1 MTRNSNRN
9 RKDVY
14 QTVTD
19 QIVAAIEAGAGEWQ
33 MPWHRAGEGLNRP
46 VNIDTGNAYRGINI
60 VALWAAGQVR
70 GYSSGTW
77 GTYRQWQ
84 KAGAQVRKGEKASTV
99 VFYKEFDV
107 EEPDPDTG
115 ELETG
120 KRLFARASSVF
131 NADQVDGFEVTLP
144 EPKDPVQALAEADS
158 FVTGTGA
165 DVRHGG
171 ARAFYRLSEDFIQMP
186 DKERFVGSETST
198 ATEAYYGTL
207 LHELVHWTGI
217 ERRCDRRFGKRFG
230 DDAYAVEELV
240 AELGAA
246 FLCADLGITPEPRPD
261 HAAYI
266 EHWVKVMKADNR
278 AIFTAAS
285 KAAQATD
292 FLAGLQQSEV
302 TEAAA

>member
-120 KRLFARASSVF
+120 KRLFAPRL
-131 NADQVDGFEVTLP
+131 QRLQRRP
-144 EPKDPVQALAEADS
+144 
-158 FVTGTGA
+158 
-165 DVRHGG
+165 GG
-171 ARAFYRLSEDFIQMP
+171 RL
-186 DKERFVGSETST
+186 
-198 ATEAYYGTL
+198 
-207 LHELVHWTGI
+207 
-217 ERRCDRRFGKRFG
+217 
-230 DDAYAVEELV
+230 
-240 AELGAA
+240 
-246 FLCADLGITPEPRPD
+246 
-261 HAAYI
+261 
-266 EHWVKVMKADNR
+266 
-278 AIFTAAS
+278 
-285 KAAQATD
+285 
-292 FLAGLQQSEV
+292 
-302 TEAAA
+302 

>member
-1 MTRNSNRN
+1 MPRKRNTN

-19 QIVAAIEAGAGEWQ
+19 QIVEAIETGAGEWQ
-33 MPWHRAGEGLNRP
+33 MPWHRMGEGLNRP

-77 GTYRQWQ
+77 GTYRQWR

-99 VFYKEFDV
+99 VFYKEFEV
-107 EEPDPDTG
+107 EDLNPEIG
-115 ELETG
+115 EHETG
-120 KRLFARASSVF
+120 KRMFARASSVF
-131 NADQVDGFEVTLP
+131 NADQVDGYDVALP
-144 EPKDPVQALAEADS
+144 EPKDPVQAVAEADA
-158 FVTGTGA
+158 FVANTQA
-165 DVRHGG
+165 VVRHGG
-171 ARAFYRLSEDFIQMP
+171 ARAYYSPGTDTIRMP
-186 DKERFVGSETST
+186 DKERFLGSETSS
-198 ATEAYYGTL
+198 ATESYYGTL

-217 ERRCDRRFGKRFG
+217 KKRCDREFGKRFG

-246 FLCADLGITPEPRPD
+246 FLCADLGIAAEPRPD

-266 EHWVKVMKADNR
+266 EHWLKVLKADNR
-278 AIFTAAS
+278 AIFAAAS

-292 FLAGLQQSEV
+292 FLAELQRHS
-302 TEAAA
+302 EAA

>member
-1 MTRNSNRN
+1 MTRNTNSN

-19 QIVAAIEAGAGEWQ
+19 QIVAAIESGAGEWQ

-46 VNIDTGNAYRGINI
+46 VNIDTGKGYRGVNV
-60 VALWAAGQVR
+60 VALWAAGQIR
-70 GYSSGTW
+70 GYASGTW

-84 KAGAQVRKGEKASTV
+84 KTGAQVRKGEK
-99 VFYKEFDV
+99 
-107 EEPDPDTG
+107 
-115 ELETG
+115 
-120 KRLFARASSVF
+120 ASSVF
-131 NADQVDGFEVTLP
+131 NADQVDGYEVALP
-144 EPKDPVQALAEADS
+144 EPKDPVQAITEADA
-158 FVTGTGA
+158 FVSGTGA
-165 DVRHGG
+165 EVRHGG
-171 ARAFYRLSEDFIQMP
+171 VRAFYRPSGDFIQMP
-186 DKERFVGSETST
+186 DKERFTGSKTST
-198 ATEAYYGTL
+198 ATEGYYGTL
-207 LHELVHWTGI
+207 LHELIHWTGI
-217 ERRCDRRFGKRFG
+217 ERRCDRQFGKRFG

-266 EHWVKVMKADNR
+266 EHWLKVLKADNR

-285 KAAQATD
+285 KAAQASD
-292 FLAGLQQSEV
+292 FLAALQQPET